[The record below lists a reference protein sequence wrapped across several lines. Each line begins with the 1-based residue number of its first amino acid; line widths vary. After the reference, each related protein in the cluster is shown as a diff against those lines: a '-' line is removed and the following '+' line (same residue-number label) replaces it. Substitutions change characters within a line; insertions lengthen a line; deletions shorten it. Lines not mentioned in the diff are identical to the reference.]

1 MKDNNQSC
9 LTIGPGRALF
19 SNDLSSNPDEVYS
32 FYSEKLFEMNEN
44 KKGTG
49 DGPF

>member
-1 MKDNNQSC
+1 M
-9 LTIGPGRALF
+9 GRGGGQVVSVLALY

>member
-1 MKDNNQSC
+1 M
-9 LTIGPGRALF
+9 GRGGGQVVSVLALY

-44 KKGTG
+44 KKVTG